1 MLLFPLIYLKN
12 GKAQKPVGTNPTWF
26 QESGLALAKTLIGQ
40 GAQALYCNDLNVPQT
55 GRSEN
60 LGILQEIIQ
69 QLKSQVWVAGNFRGL
84 SVIESYLGIGVDKIN
99 VGPLAYQ
106 NPNLFQEVCQQF
118 PQKIMAPIEVRNKH
132 VVIPGMVSPAHK
144 TALDY
149 AKRFEE
155 AGCAALAYSDSN
167 PQGILEDQNFMA
179 IQEFCNQVKIPVLSL
194 NDIVSTHDL
203 EKMFAYER
211 SGLIGVVM
219 GKSLYENRLDL
230 HSSIAFLNDLAVVA
244 SQEPTLREE

>member
-69 QLKSQVWVAGNFRGL
+69 QLKSQVWVAGNFRSL
-84 SVIESYLGIGVDKIN
+84 SVMESYASIGVDKIN

-167 PQGILEDQNFMA
+167 LES
-179 IQEFCNQVKIPVLSL
+179 IPEFCNQVKIPVLSL

-203 EKMFAYER
+203 EKMFACER
-211 SGLIGVVM
+211 SGLIGVVI
-219 GKSLYENRLDL
+219 GKPLYENRLDL
-230 HSSIAFLNDLAVVA
+230 HSSIAFLNDLAVA
-244 SQEPTLREE
+244 TSQEPTLTEE